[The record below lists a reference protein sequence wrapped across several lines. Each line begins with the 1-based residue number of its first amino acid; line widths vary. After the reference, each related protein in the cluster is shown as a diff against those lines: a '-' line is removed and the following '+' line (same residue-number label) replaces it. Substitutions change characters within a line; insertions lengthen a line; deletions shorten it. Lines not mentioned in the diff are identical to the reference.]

1 MLQISTGPG
10 QVWEVD
16 YRATDAITL
25 NGQPFAWDMADL
37 GDGRYHVLYEGR
49 SYNAEVVA
57 ADYAT
62 KTIVLK
68 INGQRVEL
76 QAKDRFDLLL
86 ERLGMSNAAAA
97 KVNELKAPMPGLIV
111 DIRVQPGQAVQ
122 KGDPLLVLEA
132 MKMENI
138 LKAPAD
144 GTVGSLKVN
153 LRDNVQKGQVLVQF
167 AIACRYQL
175 SDLLNPLDFEIQPYS
190 SQAQR
195 RSADGPAA
203 VRHRRRAADAIRL
216 RN

>member
-1 MLQISTGPG
+1 MFQISTSPS
-10 QVWEVD
+10 QLWEVD
-16 YRATDAITL
+16 YRATDSVTL
-25 NGQPFAWDMADL
+25 NGEPFAWDIADL
-37 GDGRYHVLYEGR
+37 GEGRFHILYEGR

-57 ADYAT
+57 IDFAA

-68 INGQRVEL
+68 LNGQRVEL
-76 QAKDRFDLLL
+76 NAKDRFDLLL

-111 DIRVQPGQAVQ
+111 DIRVVPGQAVL

-144 GTVGSLKVN
+144 GIVSNLKIA

-167 AIACRYQL
+167 A
-175 SDLLNPLDFEIQPYS
+175 
-190 SQAQR
+190 
-195 RSADGPAA
+195 
-203 VRHRRRAADAIRL
+203 
-216 RN
+216 

>member
-10 QVWEVD
+10 QLWEVD
-16 YRATDAITL
+16 YRAADTVTL
-25 NGQPFAWDMADL
+25 NGEPFVWDLVDL
-37 GDGRYHVLYEGR
+37 GEGRFHVLHEGR
-49 SYNAEVVA
+49 SYKAEVVS
-57 ADYAT
+57 ADFAT
-62 KTIVLK
+62 KNIVLK

-76 QAKDRFDLLL
+76 NAKDRFDLLL

-111 DIRVQPGQAVQ
+111 DIRVEPGQAVH

-144 GTVGSLKVN
+144 GTVGSIKVN

-167 AIACRYQL
+167 
-175 SDLLNPLDFEIQPYS
+175 S
-190 SQAQR
+190 
-195 RSADGPAA
+195 
-203 VRHRRRAADAIRL
+203 
-216 RN
+216 

>member
-10 QVWEVD
+10 QLWEVD
-16 YRATDAITL
+16 QPTADTISL
-25 NGQPFAWDMADL
+25 NGQPFTWDIADL
-37 GDGRYHVLYEGR
+37 GAGRFHVLHEGR
-49 SYNAEVVA
+49 SYNAEVVS
-57 ADYAT
+57 ADYTT
-62 KTIVLK
+62 KDIVLK

-86 ERLGMSNAAAA
+86 ERLGMSSAAAT

-111 DIRVQPGQAVQ
+111 DIRVQPGQAVR

-144 GTVGSLKVN
+144 GTVSSIKAV

-167 AIACRYQL
+167 A
-175 SDLLNPLDFEIQPYS
+175 
-190 SQAQR
+190 
-195 RSADGPAA
+195 
-203 VRHRRRAADAIRL
+203 
-216 RN
+216 